1 MQDIISITDGVARN
15 PVYRMKKPINQHIGK
30 GEHIAIVGPNGGG
43 KSLLVD
49 TITGRYPLLMNE
61 VAYDFSPSESEMVC
75 DNVKYITFRDS
86 YGDSDATYYYQQRWN
101 THDIDETPIVRDLLP
116 ACADGELKDAL
127 YDLFGVEAMLDKHI
141 ILLSSGELR

>member
-15 PVYRMKKPINQHIGK
+15 PVYRMKKPINLHIGK

-61 VAYDFSPSESEMVC
+61 VAYDFFS
-75 DNVKYITFRDS
+75 
-86 YGDSDATYYYQQRWN
+86 
-101 THDIDETPIVRDLLP
+101 
-116 ACADGELKDAL
+116 
-127 YDLFGVEAMLDKHI
+127 FGV
-141 ILLSSGELR
+141 GNGV